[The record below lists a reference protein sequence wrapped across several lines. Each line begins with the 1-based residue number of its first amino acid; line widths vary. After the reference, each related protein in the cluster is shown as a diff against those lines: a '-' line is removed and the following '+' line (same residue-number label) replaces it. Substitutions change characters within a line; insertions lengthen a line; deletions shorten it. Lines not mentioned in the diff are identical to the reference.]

1 MYFFFFFFS
10 VLENIH
16 MSVTGN
22 SPSYIIAA
30 STTTS
35 TAINGGYEPPTL
47 NDIKIICTA
56 RKKRTKRHIYL
67 TFVESC
73 SLTSTDEE
81 PCIEIRDK
89 TNSSSRLLSESVS
102 FEYFDTNK
110 NDFQSFV
117 YIYFQ
122 SYTISIDFT
131 DENILKKPLII
142 KHLEHMYQKRIEK
155 SLETNNQ
162 LSQELPHLATTDH
175 ILHTFDVKLIPYDTI
190 ISRDHSLI
198 GPVRL
203 YFTTTD
209 LYIASIDCN
218 RMDLKTTIANQC
230 PSKER
235 DVLCIPYFTIRQ
247 YGNRSHIFLI
257 ELGKSNY
264 GTGEIHMKCQSSS
277 LASTI
282 HLLVSPVIEER
293 PLGLS
298 SAFQHL
304 LTSRRIEKSKT
315 IQPPIQL
322 NHEASSPPIIGPFL
336 PFNRKPS
343 IESLPAAP
351 AKINEVKQRSVVGL
365 FRKFVKKP
373 KTLQRSCTFNTNQ
386 DHINLQS
393 NILPLPM
400 NKFFELNI
408 DDKKF
413 PINPPQPTNDVSELV
428 NNKTTETSV
437 TSSVINQ
444 ETTDGTY
451 IDMGPTVPKSDKT
464 QQEEVKDE
472 ETIRETTATVDAG
485 INSKL
490 MI

>member
-1 MYFFFFFFS
+1 
-10 VLENIH
+10 
-16 MSVTGN
+16 
-22 SPSYIIAA
+22 
-30 STTTS
+30 
-35 TAINGGYEPPTL
+35 
-47 NDIKIICTA
+47 
-56 RKKRTKRHIYL
+56 
-67 TFVESC
+67 
-73 SLTSTDEE
+73 
-81 PCIEIRDK
+81 
-89 TNSSSRLLSESVS
+89 
-102 FEYFDTNK
+102 
-110 NDFQSFV
+110 
-117 YIYFQ
+117 
-122 SYTISIDFT
+122 
-131 DENILKKPLII
+131 
-142 KHLEHMYQKRIEK
+142 MYQKRIEK
-155 SLETNNQ
+155 SSEMNNQ

-190 ISRDHSLI
+190 ISRDHILI

-230 PSKER
+230 PSK
-235 DVLCIPYFTIRQ
+235 DKTILCIPYFTIRH

-264 GTGEIHMKCQSSS
+264 GNGEIHMKCQSSS

-293 PLGLS
+293 PLALS
-298 SAFQHL
+298 SAFQQL
-304 LTSRRIEKSKT
+304 LTNRRMEKSKA

-322 NHEASSPPIIGPFL
+322 NHDASSPPIIGSLL

-343 IESLPAAP
+343 IESLPSEP
-351 AKINEVKQRSVVGL
+351 TKVNEVKRRSVVGL

-386 DHINLQS
+386 DHMNEQS

-408 DDKKF
+408 EDKKF
-413 PINPPQPTNDVSELV
+413 PNNPPQTKNDLPELV
-428 NNKTTETSV
+428 NNKTTETPPL

-451 IDMGPTVPKSDKT
+451 IDMGPTVPKSDQT

-472 ETIRETTATVDAG
+472 ETIKETTATVDAG

-490 MI
+490 MIQKFHFRMSDFSKYQYSTTHSFGYYCWNYNSFYC